1 MEAVA
6 DMFEARMMKGERLD
20 VMLTYF
26 PNAYQRFEKVIR
38 RLERSGYCCV
48 RK

>member
-20 VMLTYF
+20 VMRTYF
-26 PNAYQRFEKVIR
+26 PKSYKRFETMIR
-38 RLERSGYCCV
+38 QLERSGY
-48 RK
+48 